1 MLYKNN
7 LQILFAFIFC
17 SLLLLSKCLFYLNT
31 NSLEA
36 FGFYIFCLFKT
47 HFTVLPN
54 FQYISGDSSLE
65 IEGVKG
71 FTA

>member
-1 MLYKNN
+1 MPCKNN

-17 SLLLLSKCLFYLNT
+17 SLLLLNKCLFYLNT
-31 NSLEA
+31 NGLEI

-47 HFTVLPN
+47 QFTVLLN
-54 FQYISGDSSLE
+54 FLCISGECSLE
-65 IEGVKG
+65 VEEVKR